1 MHAKSFALVVAAAGQ
16 ATATLDLLSGRPL
29 SEAIFGLSS
38 EQVKNV
44 DNAVTRAEQNVQS
57 SVLNAYNTASKT
69 ITKLF
74 ADIDKNS
81 SPAVSDATNALHKA
95 LTPDVR
101 EKVKK
106 AINSLVDSTL
116 NSLL

>member
-1 MHAKSFALVVAAAGQ
+1 Q

-38 EQVKNV
+38 QQVKNV
-44 DNAVTRAEQNVQS
+44 DNTLARAEATATAGI
-57 SVLNAYNTASKT
+57 LDAYTSLAKT
-69 ITKLF
+69 LGKIIG
-74 ADIDKNS
+74 DINKNS
-81 SPAVSDATNALHKA
+81 GPAIADASAALEKA

-101 EKVKK
+101 QKLKK

-116 NSLL
+116 NALL